1 MNVKMIGTSIV
12 RILVISAGILV
23 CILASISPS
32 FAETRWNVG
41 ISGGNDGIE
50 GFHLSVGEYYRVPH
64 REVVVIHKRGIC
76 DEGLPVVFFIAQ
88 RARVHPDA
96 VVGLRLR
103 GMSWF
108 DITLHYGL
116 CPDIYYVPVRHVYVH
131 HRPGHDYVYYRD
143 HRPHDWKK
151 MHLKDRDIINQVNMK
166 FISEHYGYAPE
177 KVIKH
182 RSEGRR
188 FTEIHRDVRHE
199 KNGKP
204 AYTDRREKPKRP
216 EGKDYTK
223 HGKEDKRQGKNNG
236 KGADGRRE
244 RI

>member
-88 RARVHPDA
+88 RAHVHPDA

-143 HRPHDWKK
+143 HH
-151 MHLKDRDIINQVNMK
+151 
-166 FISEHYGYAPE
+166 
-177 KVIKH
+177 
-182 RSEGRR
+182 
-188 FTEIHRDVRHE
+188 
-199 KNGKP
+199 
-204 AYTDRREKPKRP
+204 
-216 EGKDYTK
+216 
-223 HGKEDKRQGKNNG
+223 
-236 KGADGRRE
+236 
-244 RI
+244 